1 MLKLRRGRQ
10 DGLDFFMVSS
20 GNERQTP
27 RMTEQHQIAIFEA
40 MESPDFYPHDVST
53 IVQCDTHI
61 SKVFLTGE
69 NAYKI
74 KKPVYL
80 EFLDFRTLEKRR
92 HYCQQEVILNKRLS
106 NDIYLDV
113 VPITQ
118 TNERYYLA
126 GPGETVEY
134 AVKMRQLPEEFSM
147 LQLVRRGKLDRDCV
161 NELARV
167 LVKFYKHSSTGTSI
181 NSLGTWTTIWTNTE
195 ENFSQTEQFSGNL
208 IDDHMFP
215 IIRAATRSFLI
226 RRKTLFDRRVEREKI
241 RDCHGDLRT
250 GHIYFCEGIQII
262 DCIEF
267 NDRFR
272 YADIASDLA
281 FLTMDLDFEGYPQVA
296 RHLINSF
303 LEYTKDEE
311 MLILLDFYKCYRA
324 YVRVKVNCFYLQE
337 KDLLTNAKAK
347 LIRETERYLKLAYRY
362 AIQFTRPT
370 IWVVC
375 GSPASGKSTI
385 AKEMGGTLNVKILQ
399 SDRVRK
405 QLLGVPPVAP
415 RVLPFE
421 TGIYSKEASSL
432 TYGKLIML
440 AQEAVDKG
448 NSIILDATFSRRHQ
462 RDEVIRL
469 ARDMDANII
478 FIECV
483 ASYEILKKRLADREK
498 TAYVSD
504 ARLRHLKQ
512 LKANFESL
520 DELQNDMHLKI
531 NTEASIDTCM
541 RQILSHDYFY
551 LAQQTARVMEN
562 LSL

>member
-195 ENFSQTEQFSGNL
+195 ENFSQTEQFAGNL

-375 GSPASGKSTI
+375 GSPAGGKSTI
-385 AKEMGGTLNVKILQ
+385 AKGMGGTLNVKILQ